1 LRKRPRFAFFRG
13 KRSDVG
19 GFTLIELLIV
29 ISIIGILAAIA
40 VPNYQWGIIRANEA
54 VLRESLYSMRSVID
68 QYRADMG
75 KYPDS
80 LQELADKKYLRDIPV
95 DPFTKSKE
103 TWVVIPPVDQGE
115 TENGAEPQ
123 GAVYDVHSG
132 SNLIG
137 SNNVPYNEW

>member
-1 LRKRPRFAFFRG
+1 M
-13 KRSDVG
+13 
-19 GFTLIELLIV
+19 IV

-40 VPNYQWGIIRANEA
+40 APNYQRGIIRAKEA
-54 VLRESLYSMRSVID
+54 VLRETLYNFRNTID
-68 QYRADMG
+68 QFNADQG

-80 LQELADKKYLRDIPV
+80 LQELAEKKYLRDIPA

-103 TWVVIPPVDQGE
+103 TWVAVAPPTPSDGSEVK
-115 TENGAEPQ
+115 

-137 SNNVPYNEW
+137 SDNTPYNEW